1 MMNKLIALLTAF
13 LAVLSLFACTA
24 KPADTDAADSDW
36 TYISGKGT
44 LIVGITEYA
53 PMNYYDANGELIG
66 FDTELTRAVCG
77 KLGISPE
84 FQVIEWDSKEIEL
97 AGKTIDCIW
106 NGLTVTEERRANMDF
121 TDDYLLN
128 RQAVVVRA
136 DTAAAYPDTAAFAGC
151 TVVAE
156 AGSAGADAVLAAMPD
171 ANVLARAKPL
181 ARAALLEVKAGTAD
195 AAVVDV
201 TMALAMVGEGSDYAD
216 LKLLDIEMPG
226 ERYAVG
232 FRLGSDVTDKVSG
245 AIAAL
250 YADGTVAALAE
261 KYGVTDLLIVG

>member
-1 MMNKLIALLTAF
+1 MKKLIALLTAF

-156 AGSAGADAVLAAMPD
+156 AGSAGADAVLAAMSD
-171 ANVLARAKPL
+171 ANFVEVAAQSD
-181 ARAALLEVKAGTAD
+181 ALLEVKAGTAD

>member
-1 MMNKLIALLTAF
+1 
-13 LAVLSLFACTA
+13 
-24 KPADTDAADSDW
+24 
-36 TYISGKGT
+36 
-44 LIVGITEYA
+44 
-53 PMNYYDANGELIG
+53 
-66 FDTELTRAVCG
+66 
-77 KLGISPE
+77 
-84 FQVIEWDSKEIEL
+84 
-97 AGKTIDCIW
+97 
-106 NGLTVTEERRANMDF
+106 MDF

-171 ANVLARAKPL
+171 ANFVEVAAQSD
-181 ARAALLEVKAGTAD
+181 ALLEVKAGTAD

-261 KYGVTDLLIVG
+261 KYGVTDLLIAG

>member
-1 MMNKLIALLTAF
+1 MNKLIALLTAF

-156 AGSAGADAVLAAMPD
+156 AGSAGADAVLAAMSD
-171 ANVLARAKPL
+171 ANFVEVAAQSD
-181 ARAALLEVKAGTAD
+181 ALLEVKAGTAD

>member
-1 MMNKLIALLTAF
+1 MMKKLIALLTAF

-171 ANVLARAKPL
+171 ANFVEVAAQSD
-181 ARAALLEVKAGTAD
+181 ALLEVKAGTAD

-232 FRLGSDVTDKVSG
+232 FRLGSDVTDKVSD